1 MNGVDEMQA
10 IGIDVGGSG
19 CRLAVV
25 DAVTGGIRGE
35 VVRLDH
41 DLDTP
46 TQEIL
51 EALRRALDGF
61 PPLPVGLGFPGRVDG
76 TTVRAAPNLR
86 STWPG
91 TDMAEALDRP
101 DLVLLNDADAAAVA
115 EQRLGAAAG
124 EDGTVLV
131 ITVGTG
137 LGSGVHHAGR
147 LVPGFEL
154 GLLPHPTRG
163 GVLETHASGRART
176 LEALDLPMWS
186 NRFNEA
192 LAVMEQAV
200 DASLIVVGGGLTEHW
215 DTFSPLLKASAPL
228 RKARFG
234 ANAGLIGAALAAAG
248 LNA

>member
-1 MNGVDEMQA
+1 MQA

-25 DAVTGGIRGE
+25 NTATGEVEGA
-35 VVRLDH
+35 VVRLEH
-41 DLDTP
+41 DLQTSAQDV
-46 TQEIL
+46 L
-51 EALRRALDGF
+51 VALRAALDGF
-61 PPLPVGLGFPGRVDG
+61 PSLPVGLGFPGRVDG
-76 TTVRAAPNLR
+76 STVRTAPNLR

-91 TDMAEALDRP
+91 TDVAEALGKP
-101 DLVLLNDADAAAVA
+101 DLALLNDADAAAVA

-124 EDGTVLV
+124 EVGTVLV

-176 LEALDLPMWS
+176 REALDLPTWS
-186 NRFNEA
+186 SRFNEA

-215 DTFSPLLKASAPL
+215 DDVAGHLEATAPL
-228 RKARFG
+228 RKATFG
-234 ANAGLIGAALAAAG
+234 ADAGLIGAALAAVD

>member
-1 MNGVDEMQA
+1 MQA

-25 DAVTGGIRGE
+25 NTATGEVEGE
-35 VVRLDH
+35 VVRLEH
-41 DLDTP
+41 DLQTSAQDV
-46 TQEIL
+46 L
-51 EALRRALDGF
+51 VALRAALDGF
-61 PPLPVGLGFPGRVDG
+61 PSLPVGLGFPGRVHG

-91 TDMAEALDRP
+91 TDVAEALGRP

-176 LEALDLPMWS
+176 REALDLPTWS
-186 NRFNEA
+186 SRFNEA

-228 RKARFG
+228 RKATFG
-234 ANAGLIGAALAAAG
+234 ADAGLIGAALAAVDLSA
-248 LNA
+248 

>member
-1 MNGVDEMQA
+1 MQA

>member
-1 MNGVDEMQA
+1 MQA

-25 DAVTGGIRGE
+25 NTTTGEVEGE
-35 VVRLDH
+35 VVRLEH
-41 DLDTP
+41 DLQTSAQDV
-46 TQEIL
+46 L
-51 EALRRALDGF
+51 VALRAALDGF
-61 PPLPVGLGFPGRVDG
+61 PSLPVGLGFPGRVDG
-76 TTVRAAPNLR
+76 STVRTAPNLR

-91 TDMAEALDRP
+91 TDVAEALGRP
-101 DLVLLNDADAAAVA
+101 ELVLLNDADAAAVA

-124 EDGTVLV
+124 EDRTVLV

-176 LEALDLPMWS
+176 LEALDLPTWS
-186 NRFNEA
+186 SRFNEA

-228 RKARFG
+228 CKATFG
-234 ANAGLIGAALAAAG
+234 ADAGLIGAALAAVDLSA
-248 LNA
+248 

>member
-1 MNGVDEMQA
+1 MRA

-25 DAVTGGIRGE
+25 NTVTGEVEGN

-41 DLDTP
+41 DLDTSA
-46 TQEIL
+46 QEIL
-51 EALRRALDGF
+51 EALRRALDSF

-91 TDMAEALDRP
+91 TDVAEALGRP

-176 LEALDLPMWS
+176 LEALDLPTWS
-186 NRFNEA
+186 SRFNEA

-228 RKARFG
+228 RKATFG
-234 ANAGLIGAALAAAG
+234 ADAGLIGAAIAAAD

>member
-1 MNGVDEMQA
+1 MQA

-35 VVRLDH
+35 MVRLDH

-51 EALRRALDGF
+51 EGLRRALDGF

-91 TDMAEALDRP
+91 TDVAEALDRP

-176 LEALDLPMWS
+176 LEALDLPTWS

-192 LAVMEQAV
+192 LAVMEHAV

-215 DTFSPLLKASAPL
+215 DTFSPLLKASVPL
-228 RKARFG
+228 RKATFG
-234 ANAGLIGAALAAAG
+234 AHAGLIGAALAAVDLSA
-248 LNA
+248 

>member
-1 MNGVDEMQA
+1 MNEVDEMQA

-25 DAVTGGIRGE
+25 DAVTGVIRGE

>member
-1 MNGVDEMQA
+1 MQA

-25 DAVTGGIRGE
+25 DAVTGGIQGE

-91 TDMAEALDRP
+91 TDVAEALDRP

-176 LEALDLPMWS
+176 LEALDLPTWS

-228 RKARFG
+228 RKATFG
-234 ANAGLIGAALAAAG
+234 AHAGLIGAALAAVDLSA
-248 LNA
+248 

>member
-1 MNGVDEMQA
+1 MQA

-25 DAVTGGIRGE
+25 DAVTGGIQGE

-91 TDMAEALDRP
+91 TDVAEALDRP

-176 LEALDLPMWS
+176 IEALDLPTWS

-228 RKARFG
+228 RKATFG
-234 ANAGLIGAALAAAG
+234 AHAGLIGAALAAVDLSA
-248 LNA
+248 

>member
-1 MNGVDEMQA
+1 MRA

-25 DAVTGGIRGE
+25 NTVTGEVEGD

-41 DLDTP
+41 DLDTSA
-46 TQEIL
+46 QEIL

-91 TDMAEALDRP
+91 TDVAEALGRP

-176 LEALDLPMWS
+176 LEALDLPTWS
-186 NRFNEA
+186 SRFNEA

-228 RKARFG
+228 RKATFG
-234 ANAGLIGAALAAAG
+234 ADAGLIGAAIAAAD

>member
-1 MNGVDEMQA
+1 
-10 IGIDVGGSG
+10 
-19 CRLAVV
+19 
-25 DAVTGGIRGE
+25 
-35 VVRLDH
+35 
-41 DLDTP
+41 
-46 TQEIL
+46 
-51 EALRRALDGF
+51 
-61 PPLPVGLGFPGRVDG
+61 
-76 TTVRAAPNLR
+76 
-86 STWPG
+86 
-91 TDMAEALDRP
+91 MAEALDRP

-163 GVLETHASGRART
+163 GVLERHASGRART
-176 LEALDLPMWS
+176 LEALDLPTWS

-228 RKARFG
+228 RKATFG
-234 ANAGLIGAALAAAG
+234 AHAGLIGAALAAVDLSA
-248 LNA
+248 

>member
-1 MNGVDEMQA
+1 MQA

-25 DAVTGGIRGE
+25 DAVTGAIQGE

-91 TDMAEALDRP
+91 TDVAEALDRP

-176 LEALDLPMWS
+176 LEALDLPTWS

-215 DTFSPLLKASAPL
+215 DTFSPLLEASAPL
-228 RKARFG
+228 RKATFG
-234 ANAGLIGAALAAAG
+234 AHAGLIGAALAAVDLSA
-248 LNA
+248 

>member
-1 MNGVDEMQA
+1 MVNTT
-10 IGIDVGGSG
+10 
-19 CRLAVV
+19 
-25 DAVTGGIRGE
+25 TGEVEGE
-35 VVRLDH
+35 VVRLEH
-41 DLDTP
+41 DLQTSAQDV
-46 TQEIL
+46 L
-51 EALRRALDGF
+51 VALRAALDGF
-61 PPLPVGLGFPGRVDG
+61 PSLPVGLGFPGRVDG
-76 TTVRAAPNLR
+76 STVRTAPNLR

-91 TDMAEALDRP
+91 TDVAEALGRP

-124 EDGTVLV
+124 EVGTVLV

-176 LEALDLPMWS
+176 LEALDLPTWS
-186 NRFNEA
+186 SRFNEV

-228 RKARFG
+228 CKATFG
-234 ANAGLIGAALAAAG
+234 ADAGLIGAALAAVDLSA
-248 LNA
+248 

>member
-1 MNGVDEMQA
+1 MNEVDEMQA

-228 RKARFG
+228 RKATFG
-234 ANAGLIGAALAAAG
+234 AHAGLIGAALAAVDLSA
-248 LNA
+248 

>member
-1 MNGVDEMQA
+1 MQA

-25 DAVTGGIRGE
+25 NTATGEVEGE
-35 VVRLDH
+35 VVRLEH
-41 DLDTP
+41 DLQTSAQDV
-46 TQEIL
+46 L
-51 EALRRALDGF
+51 VALRAALDGF
-61 PPLPVGLGFPGRVDG
+61 PSLPVGLGFPGRVHG

-91 TDMAEALDRP
+91 TDVAEALGRP

-124 EDGTVLV
+124 EVGTVLV

-176 LEALDLPMWS
+176 REALDLPTWS
-186 NRFNEA
+186 SRFNEA

-215 DTFSPLLKASAPL
+215 DTFSPQLKASAPL
-228 RKARFG
+228 CKAAFG
-234 ANAGLIGAALAAAG
+234 ADAGLIGAALAAVDLSA
-248 LNA
+248 

>member
-1 MNGVDEMQA
+1 MNEVAEMRA

-25 DAVTGGIRGE
+25 NTVTGEVEGN

-41 DLDTP
+41 DLDTSA
-46 TQEIL
+46 QEIL

-91 TDMAEALDRP
+91 TDVAEALGRP

-137 LGSGVHHAGR
+137 LGSGVHHTGR

-163 GVLETHASGRART
+163 GVLETHASGRARI
-176 LEALDLPMWS
+176 LEALDLPTWS
-186 NRFNEA
+186 SRFNEA

-228 RKARFG
+228 RKATFG
-234 ANAGLIGAALAAAG
+234 ADAGLIGAAIAAAD

>member
-1 MNGVDEMQA
+1 MRA

-25 DAVTGGIRGE
+25 NTLTGEVEGD
-35 VVRLDH
+35 VVRLGH
-41 DLDTP
+41 DLDTSA
-46 TQEIL
+46 QEIL

-61 PPLPVGLGFPGRVDG
+61 PPLPVGLGFPGRVHG

-91 TDMAEALDRP
+91 TDVAEALGRP

-163 GVLETHASGRART
+163 GVLERHASGRART
-176 LEALDLPMWS
+176 LEALDLPTWS

-215 DTFSPLLKASAPL
+215 DTFSPLLKASVPL
-228 RKARFG
+228 RKATFG
-234 ANAGLIGAALAAAG
+234 AHAGLIGAALAAVDLSA
-248 LNA
+248 

>member
-1 MNGVDEMQA
+1 MQA

-25 DAVTGGIRGE
+25 DAVTGVIRGE

>member
-1 MNGVDEMQA
+1 MRA

-25 DAVTGGIRGE
+25 NAAMGEVEGE

-41 DLDTP
+41 DLDTSA
-46 TQEIL
+46 QEIL

-61 PPLPVGLGFPGRVDG
+61 PPLPVGLGFPGRVHG

-91 TDMAEALDRP
+91 TDVAEALGRP

-154 GLLPHPTRG
+154 GLLLIPR
-163 GVLETHASGRART
+163 VVACWKRT
-176 LEALDLPMWS
+176 QADALALEALDLPTWS
-186 NRFNEA
+186 SRFNEA
-192 LAVMEQAV
+192 LA
-200 DASLIVVGGGLTEHW
+200 
-215 DTFSPLLKASAPL
+215 
-228 RKARFG
+228 
-234 ANAGLIGAALAAAG
+234 
-248 LNA
+248 

>member
-1 MNGVDEMQA
+1 
-10 IGIDVGGSG
+10 
-19 CRLAVV
+19 
-25 DAVTGGIRGE
+25 
-35 VVRLDH
+35 
-41 DLDTP
+41 
-46 TQEIL
+46 
-51 EALRRALDGF
+51 
-61 PPLPVGLGFPGRVDG
+61 
-76 TTVRAAPNLR
+76 
-86 STWPG
+86 
-91 TDMAEALDRP
+91 MAEALGRP

-124 EDGTVLV
+124 EVGTVLV

-176 LEALDLPMWS
+176 LEALDLPTWS
-186 NRFNEA
+186 SRFNEV

-228 RKARFG
+228 CKATFG
-234 ANAGLIGAALAAAG
+234 ADAGLIGAALAAVDLSA
-248 LNA
+248 

>member
-1 MNGVDEMQA
+1 MNEVDEMQA

-25 DAVTGGIRGE
+25 DAVTGVIRGE

-228 RKARFG
+228 RKATFG
-234 ANAGLIGAALAAAG
+234 AHAGLIGAALAAVDLSA
-248 LNA
+248 

>member
-1 MNGVDEMQA
+1 MQA

-25 DAVTGGIRGE
+25 DAVTGGIQGE

-41 DLDTP
+41 DLDTSA
-46 TQEIL
+46 QEIL

-91 TDMAEALDRP
+91 TDVAEALGRP

-176 LEALDLPMWS
+176 REALDLPTWS
-186 NRFNEA
+186 SRFNEA

-228 RKARFG
+228 RKATFG
-234 ANAGLIGAALAAAG
+234 ADAGLIGAALAAVDLSA
-248 LNA
+248 